1 MARTPWRRAPDV
13 ATTKKEGPSD
23 MGQVNVNTPG
33 PGEPAPVDGGGPS
46 AGFILGILVAIV
58 IIALLVYFLLFNGG
72 GTTPTNNAGGGGA
85 GPSGMLLHFFG

>member
-1 MARTPWRRAPDV
+1 
-13 ATTKKEGPSD
+13 

-33 PGEPAPVDGGGPS
+33 EPGPVNDGGTS

-72 GTTPTNNAGGGGA
+72 GSGTPTPTNNGGGGGGA
-85 GPSGMLLHFFG
+85 GPSGMLLRLFG